1 VRSVAIS
8 AAALTG
14 IACLSLPG
22 LAQAG
27 SPAKVTKPSGIH
39 LVKVSSSSFTV
50 ASKRSPGARGYRLFV
65 SSDKSDL
72 AVAKLAKARR
82 SKVYA
87 TPRLSMKGLH
97 YATTPYYY
105 RLEAV
110 NGSRHSF
117 STTIGAVGL
126 RPAAPTDVV
135 VSSGNPGTA
144 LTWDSG
150 PATGYLIEQSTDP
163 TMAGSR
169 VYRITGLDQQFTPP
183 DVTDGTTYYFAVAA
197 LNGSTASAY
206 STPTAGTEVTTEQQ
220 PLSVLTYNILEAT
233 SAGRPEGGTRVAPWS
248 KRKAGVVALIKRAN
262 PDVVAIQEGA
272 AWANGVP
279 GPRQVDSLKKA
290 LGSTYRLADTEIAYP
305 QHPYF
310 RTGDYILYKSS
321 LYKAVGAGG
330 HWQLNDSN
338 PHFAAYQV
346 LQNRSTGA
354 KFLFV
359 APHLTVNT
367 GLRFDKMRK
376 AETQTMITDANAFV
390 ESNPI
395 PIVYAGDFNS
405 DVTKHHSFDGPG
417 MAMRAANVDDA
428 FDVAQARTNGQFN
441 SANAY
446 FRRPPEFG
454 CHIDYVFAPPGVAV
468 TSWRMLLDLSRGKI
482 VGTIPSDHNPV
493 VANLRL
499 PY

>member
-1 VRSVAIS
+1 VAIS

-14 IACLSLPG
+14 IACLSVPT
-22 LAQAG
+22 LAHAG

-50 ASKRSPGARGYRLFV
+50 ASKRSPGAHGYRLFV

-72 AVAKLAKARR
+72 AVAKLSHARM
-82 SKVYA
+82 SKLYA

-105 RLEAV
+105 RMEAV

-117 STTIGAVGL
+117 STKIGSVGL
-126 RPAAPTDVV
+126 RPAAPTGVV
-135 VSSGNPGTA
+135 VSSSSLGTSM
-144 LTWDSG
+144 TWDSG

-163 TMAGSR
+163 LMANPR
-169 VYRITGLDQQFTPP
+169 VYRITGLDKQFTPP
-183 DVTDGTTYYFAVAA
+183 DVTAGTTYYFAVAA
-197 LNGSTASAY
+197 LNGTTASPY
-206 STPTAGTEVTTEQQ
+206 SVPTTGTVVTTALQ

-233 SAGRPEGGTRVAPWS
+233 AAGRTEGGTKVAPWS
-248 KRKAGVVALIKRAN
+248 QRKPGVVALIKKAN

-272 AWANGVP
+272 AWANGAP

-290 LGSTYRLADTEIAYP
+290 LGSSYRLADTEIAYP

-310 RTGDYILYKSS
+310 RTGDYILYKPSVYS
-321 LYKAVGAGG
+321 AVGAGG

-346 LQNRSTGA
+346 LKNKATGA
-354 KFLFV
+354 EFLFV
-359 APHLTVNT
+359 APHLTVNK
-367 GLRFDKMRK
+367 GQRFDKMRES
-376 AETQTMITDANAFV
+376 ETRTMVNDANAFV
-390 ESNPI
+390 GSSAL

-405 DVTKHHSFDGPG
+405 DVTKNHTFDGPG
-417 MAMRAANVDDA
+417 IVMRADNVDDS
-428 FDVAQARTNGQFN
+428 FDVAQVRTNGQYN

-446 FRRPPEFG
+446 FRRPPESG
-454 CHIDYVFAPPGVAV
+454 DHIDYVFAPPGVAV
-468 TSWRMLLDLSRGKI
+468 TSWRMILDLSRGKI

-493 VANLRL
+493 LADLRF